1 MDAIGCEVGSQS
13 EPLIAWIKTR
23 LFRRGCKNVAGFLKA
38 TARCSRYNAYAN
50 RA

>member
-23 LFRRGCKNVAGFLKA
+23 LFRRGCKNMAGFLKPPPA
-38 TARCSRYNAYAN
+38 APTTMPMQIVR
-50 RA
+50 